1 MTILPTPS
9 RSAGKPF
16 PNLLQERQSE
26 FQDSSTRSI
35 PKKLC
40 VGRKASRARPDR
52 PVGEYASHRVVILF
66 VGKHVKVSELIYGD
80 SLRIESADA
89 GTGQYIRFD
98 LPPGAIRLI
107 KIEE

>member
-1 MTILPTPS
+1 MTILSTPS
-9 RSAGKPF
+9 RSAWKPF
-16 PNLLQERQSE
+16 ANLRREKQPE

-35 PKKLC
+35 PKRLC
-40 VGRKASRARPDR
+40 VGRKALRARPDR
-52 PVGEYASHRVVILF
+52 PVGEYASHREVILF
-66 VGKHVKVSELIYGD
+66 VGKHVNVSELIYGD

-89 GTGQYIRFD
+89 GTGQCIRFD